1 MFRVI
6 LFPLLMLSSV
16 CVFGTSSFDSQVS
29 DTIKSQI
36 EYLKQFLYS
45 DEWEP
50 VDAETNKRIEELVDY
65 LENTPID
72 SVVTYLM
79 SNTDSVETF
88 IERDI
93 NNIQNT
99 YNVSGYIDSV
109 KVDNELE
116 AINKSVKNE
125 IPLES
130 IIVPE
135 DKFIGGYS
143 SLPII
148 TYGEIERLVS
158 DSIVVIPDSLLLM
171 VAEASQNSQQA
182 QNADSLVADFLDRK
196 RKAYNDSVINAY
208 RDSIVLN
215 YRETYQKDI
224 IDSLQQKY
232 IDSIKLVNEYAL
244 TKYNDLVSA
253 SVNKQF
259 SQFLSSLLTYA
270 YRIPNELTIYNLQ
283 EEGKTFKLQNQEIWY
298 KWIWL
303 KNQQNDSLG
312 IRIENIDKHSIR
324 VLIDETVNLSRLTQ
338 QRGLEIK
345 RVDTHQKVDE
355 NLKEFKPNRPE
366 LSPWKTIGKV
376 YTGIT
381 ETFINDYWSKGGK
394 SSASSLSTFKYAANY
409 SKNKFK
415 WENNADAKLGFVY
428 YLDDNADVPF
438 NKTSDDF
445 ELNSRFGFEAF
456 NEWYYSGE
464 ANFKTQLLRDADDN
478 TDVLKSTI
486 LSPAYLTFSGGFDY
500 KPNSNMSIFL
510 SPLSLK
516 TTFVTNP
523 RVDETKYSIDEGES
537 RKSRMGLT
545 GRLKY
550 SKEVMENINIETKN
564 NIFINFGN
572 KDGEW
577 QFFKMPDLDS
587 ETSID
592 FKVNQFIS
600 TQINFHFIY
609 DKEVESS
616 WTDESGI
623 KQKGTRLQVKQYLT
637 IGAAYNF

>member
-1 MFRVI
+1 
-6 LFPLLMLSSV
+6 MLSSV
-16 CVFGTSSFDSQVS
+16 CVFGTSSLDREVS

-93 NNIQNT
+93 NNIKNT
-99 YNVSGYIDSV
+99 DDVPGYIDSV
-109 KVDNELE
+109 KVNNELE
-116 AINKSVKNE
+116 AIEKSIKDE
-125 IPLES
+125 IPLKS

-135 DKFIGGYS
+135 EKFIGGYS
-143 SLPII
+143 GLPII

-171 VAEASQNSQQA
+171 VAEASQNSKQA
-182 QNADSLVADFLDRK
+182 KQADSLVTDFLDRE
-196 RKAYNDSVINAY
+196 RKAYNDSIINAY
-208 RDSIVLN
+208 RDSVVSD
-215 YRETYQKDI
+215 YREAYQGNI

-232 IDSIKLVNEYAL
+232 VDSIKQVNKYAL
-244 TKYNDLVSA
+244 TKHNDIVSA

-259 SQFLSSLLTYA
+259 SKFLSSLLSYA
-270 YRIPNELTIYNLQ
+270 YRMPNELTIYNLQ
-283 EEGKTFKLQNQEIWY
+283 EEGKTFKLQNQANWY
-298 KWIWL
+298 RWIWL
-303 KNQQNDSLG
+303 KNKQNDSLG

-324 VLIDETVNLSRLTQ
+324 VLIDETVNLSRLSQ
-338 QRGLEIK
+338 QRGLQVNKVEM
-345 RVDTHQKVDE
+345 HHKVDDR
-355 NLKEFKPNRPE
+355 LKEFKTRSPE
-366 LSPWKTIGKV
+366 LSPWTTIGKV

-394 SSASSLSTFKYAANY
+394 SSASSLSTLKYSANY

-415 WENNADAKLGFVY
+415 WENNADVKLGFVY
-428 YLDDNADVPF
+428 YLDDDSDAPF
-438 NKTSDDF
+438 NKTSDNF

-456 NEWYYSGE
+456 KEWYYSGE
-464 ANFKTQLLRDADDN
+464 ANFKTQLLSDVDD
-478 TDVLKSTI
+478 DPEVLKSTL

-500 KPNSNMSIFL
+500 KPNRNMSIFL

-516 TTFVTNP
+516 TTFVVNP
-523 RVDETKYSIDEGES
+523 RVDETRYGLDEGKS

-550 SKEVMENINIETKN
+550 SKEVLEDINIETKN
-564 NIFINFGN
+564 NVFINFGN

-577 QFFKMPDLDS
+577 QFFKMPDFDS

-592 FKVNQFIS
+592 FKVNQFVT

-616 WTDESGI
+616 WTDDSGVE
-623 KQKGTRLQVKQYLT
+623 QKGTRLQVKQYLT
-637 IGAAYNF
+637 IGVAYNF